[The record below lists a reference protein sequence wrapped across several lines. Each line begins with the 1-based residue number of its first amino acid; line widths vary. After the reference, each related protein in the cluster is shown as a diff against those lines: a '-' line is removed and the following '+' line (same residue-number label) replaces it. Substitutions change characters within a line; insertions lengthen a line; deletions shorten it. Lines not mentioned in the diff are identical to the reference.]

1 MIENSEVGGG
11 SEGRGK
17 GRGRINENAGE
28 WAEEGEYMHVFFTLI
43 ELGKFG
49 NDMEVNYVTL
59 SFIWNKHM
67 RIANAHEEF

>member
-1 MIENSEVGGG
+1 M
-11 SEGRGK
+11 K
-17 GRGRINENAGE
+17 
-28 WAEEGEYMHVFFTLI
+28 EEGKAGAGLTRTRVSEQRKVSTCMFFFTLI